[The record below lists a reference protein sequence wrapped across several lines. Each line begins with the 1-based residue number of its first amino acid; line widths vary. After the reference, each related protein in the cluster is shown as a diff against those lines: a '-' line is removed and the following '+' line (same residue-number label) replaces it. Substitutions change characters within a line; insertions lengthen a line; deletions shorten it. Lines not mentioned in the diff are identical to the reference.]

1 MTPARQQALL
11 KAQTGVAR
19 KVYDVVPIQSPWS
32 PLQIKGA
39 LTAGGH
45 SSAELSVIR
54 ACLNDLKDAGLV
66 REVDRQMYLRTEVR
80 TPPQQK
86 DQPMPQIVTSIKPA
100 AKASSTSPSP
110 SPIELL
116 GDLASQLKALGEEF
130 SAKVQALAARVE
142 EAALTIEQGLE
153 ANAANLEKVRQIQTL
168 LKSLAE
174 PNT

>member
-1 MTPARQQALL
+1 MTPTRQQSLL
-11 KAQTGVAR
+11 RAQTALAR
-19 KVYDVVPIQSPWS
+19 KVYDVVPIRTPWT

-39 LTAGGH
+39 LAAGGH

-54 ACLNDLKDAGLV
+54 ACLNDLKEAGLI
-66 REVDRQMYLRTEVR
+66 READRQMYLRTEVR
-80 TPPQQK
+80 TPLQK
-86 DQPMPQIVTSIKPA
+86 DQPMPQVVTSIKPA
-100 AKASSTSPSP
+100 AKASSA

-116 GDLASQLKALGEEF
+116 GDLASQLKTLGEEF
-130 SAKVQALAARVE
+130 SAKAQALAARVE

-153 ANAANLEKVRQIQTL
+153 ANAANLEKVRQLQTL

>member
-1 MTPARQQALL
+1 MTPTRQQSLL
-11 KAQTGVAR
+11 RAQTALAR
-19 KVYDVVPIQSPWS
+19 KVYDVVPIQSPWT

-39 LTAGGH
+39 LAAGGH

-54 ACLNDLKDAGLV
+54 ACLNDLKEAGLI
-66 REVDRQMYLRTEVR
+66 READRQMYLRTEVR
-80 TPPQQK
+80 IPLQK
-86 DQPMPQIVTSIKPA
+86 DQSMPQVVTSIKPA
-100 AKASSTSPSP
+100 AKASSA

-116 GDLASQLKALGEEF
+116 GDLASQLKMLGEEF

-153 ANAANLEKVRQIQTL
+153 ANAANLEKVRQLQTL

>member
-1 MTPARQQALL
+1 MTPTRQQSLL
-11 KAQTGVAR
+11 RAQTALAR
-19 KVYDVVPIQSPWS
+19 KVYDVVPIQSPWT

-39 LTAGGH
+39 LAAGGH

-54 ACLNDLKDAGLV
+54 ACLNDLKEAGLI
-66 REVDRQMYLRTEVR
+66 READRQMYLRTDVR

-86 DQPMPQIVTSIKPA
+86 DQPMPQVVTSIKPA
-100 AKASSTSPSP
+100 AKASSA

-116 GDLASQLKALGEEF
+116 GDLASQLKTLGEEF
-130 SAKVQALAARVE
+130 SAKAQALAARVE

-153 ANAANLEKVRQIQTL
+153 ANAANLEKVRQLQTL

>member
-1 MTPARQQALL
+1 M
-11 KAQTGVAR
+11 
-19 KVYDVVPIQSPWS
+19 
-32 PLQIKGA
+32 
-39 LTAGGH
+39 
-45 SSAELSVIR
+45 IR

-66 REVDRQMYLRTEVR
+66 REVDRQMFLRTEVR

-86 DQPMPQIVTSIKPA
+86 DQPMPRIVTSIKPA
-100 AKASSTSPSP
+100 AKAGNTSA

-116 GDLASQLKALGEEF
+116 GDLASQLKTLGEEF

-153 ANAANLEKVRQIQTL
+153 ANAANLEKVRQLQTL

>member
-39 LTAGGH
+39 LTASGH

-66 REVDRQMYLRTEVR
+66 REVDRQMFLRTEVR

-86 DQPMPQIVTSIKPA
+86 DQPMPRIVTSIKPA
-100 AKASSTSPSP
+100 AKAGNTSA

-116 GDLASQLKALGEEF
+116 GDLASQLKTLGEEF

-153 ANAANLEKVRQIQTL
+153 ANAANLEKVRQLQTL

>member
-1 MTPARQQALL
+1 MTPTRQQSLL
-11 KAQTGVAR
+11 RAQTALAR
-19 KVYDVVPIQSPWS
+19 KVYDVVPIQSPWT

-39 LTAGGH
+39 LAAGGH

-54 ACLNDLKDAGLV
+54 ACLNDLKEAGLI
-66 REVDRQMYLRTEVR
+66 READRQMYLRTEVR
-80 TPPQQK
+80 TPLQK

-100 AKASSTSPSP
+100 AKASSA

-116 GDLASQLKALGEEF
+116 GDLASQLKTLGEEF

-153 ANAANLEKVRQIQTL
+153 ANAANLEKVRQLQTL

>member
-1 MTPARQQALL
+1 MTPTRRQSLL
-11 KAQTGVAR
+11 RAQTALAR
-19 KVYDVVPIQSPWS
+19 KVYDVVPIQSPWT

-39 LTAGGH
+39 LAAGGH

-54 ACLNDLKDAGLV
+54 ACLNDLKEAGLI
-66 REVDRQMYLRTEVR
+66 READRQMYLRTEVR
-80 TPPQQK
+80 TPLQK
-86 DQPMPQIVTSIKPA
+86 DQPMPHVVTSIKPA
-100 AKASSTSPSP
+100 AKASSA

-116 GDLASQLKALGEEF
+116 GDLASQLKTLGDEF

-153 ANAANLEKVRQIQTL
+153 ANAANLEKVRQLQTL

>member
-39 LTAGGH
+39 LTTSGH

-66 REVDRQMYLRTEVR
+66 REVDRQMFLRTEVR

-86 DQPMPQIVTSIKPA
+86 DQPMPRIVTSIKPA
-100 AKASSTSPSP
+100 APAPAPSNCSATWQAS
-110 SPIELL
+110 
-116 GDLASQLKALGEEF
+116 
-130 SAKVQALAARVE
+130 
-142 EAALTIEQGLE
+142 
-153 ANAANLEKVRQIQTL
+153 
-168 LKSLAE
+168 
-174 PNT
+174 